1 MSPVSD
7 EKEQQQRQCN
17 NFIAQDLVIQL
28 GDTLLIGILVPP
40 LNNEDG
46 RQKELGHCDRVTH
59 KSSVKG
65 GRLFWL
71 RVGRDPVHHSGRVG
85 SDCSPCVFV

>member
-1 MSPVSD
+1 MSPVLD
-7 EKEQQQRQCN
+7 EKSSCREN
-17 NFIAQDLVIQL
+17 VTTSIAQDLVIQL
-28 GDTLLIGILVPP
+28 GDALLIRILVPP

-46 RQKELGHCDRVTH
+46 RQKELDHCDRVTH

-71 RVGRDPVHHSGRVG
+71 MVGRDPVHHSSRVC
-85 SDCSPCVFV
+85 DDWSPCIFV